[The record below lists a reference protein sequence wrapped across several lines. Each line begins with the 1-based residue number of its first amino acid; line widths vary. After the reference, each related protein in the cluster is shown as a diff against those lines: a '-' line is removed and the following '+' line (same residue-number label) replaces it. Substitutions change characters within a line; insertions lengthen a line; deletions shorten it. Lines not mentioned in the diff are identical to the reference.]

1 MRLVGVPGFAH
12 VEKRGALLELDLDRL
27 NGSERLRL
35 RLGRHDSDQLADI
48 PHLVLSEQRLVWSD
62 PPDLLVAD
70 DVVRDV

>member
-1 MRLVGVPGFAH
+1 MVGVPGFAH

-27 NGSERLRL
+27 NGSERLHL
-35 RLGRHDSDQLADI
+35 RLGRDDSDQLADI